1 MCVDSAH
8 RRYVCYRRYV
18 CVCIV
23 LTGGM
28 YVCYRRYVCVCVM
41 LTGGMY
47 VCYRRYVC
55 VRSAHR
61 RYVCVLQE
69 VCMCAHRRCLVREL
83 LRKAI
88 SETRKERVPT
98 NYD

>member
-1 MCVDSAH
+1 MYVHSAH
-8 RRYVCYRRYV
+8 RRYVCVLQEV
-18 CVCIV
+18 C
-23 LTGGM
+23 M
-28 YVCYRRYVCVCVM
+28 
-41 LTGGMY
+41 
-47 VCYRRYVC
+47 C
-55 VRSAHR
+55 VRNAHR